1 MSHQLKR
8 VESEERARVNGHPGC
23 VVWLTGLSGSGKST
37 VSTALERHLFNG
49 GRQVYVLDGDTLR
62 KGLSKD
68 LGFSPDARK
77 ENIRRAAQVAAL
89 FANAGM
95 ISIGAFISPYRSER
109 ELARSLVPPGR
120 FIEVYLDAS
129 VAVCERR
136 DPKGLYAKARA
147 GLIPE
152 FTGIS
157 APYEPPR
164 APELSLKTDLLSVE
178 QCVAGIVAKLE
189 AVAEGL
195 WTFRSRDGV

>member
-1 MSHQLKR
+1 
-8 VESEERARVNGHPGC
+8 
-23 VVWLTGLSGSGKST
+23 
-37 VSTALERHLFNG
+37 LFNG

-62 KGLSKD
+62 NGLSKD

-147 GLIPE
+147 GLISE

>member
-1 MSHQLKR
+1 
-8 VESEERARVNGHPGC
+8 
-23 VVWLTGLSGSGKST
+23 
-37 VSTALERHLFNG
+37 LFNG

-62 KGLSKD
+62 NGLSKD

-147 GLIPE
+147 GLISE

-164 APELSLKTDLLSVE
+164 APELSLNTDLLSVE

>member
-1 MSHQLKR
+1 
-8 VESEERARVNGHPGC
+8 
-23 VVWLTGLSGSGKST
+23 
-37 VSTALERHLFNG
+37 LFNG

-62 KGLSKD
+62 NGLSKD

-157 APYEPPR
+157 APYEPPM

-178 QCVAGIVAKLE
+178 QCVAGIVVKLE

-195 WTFRSRDGV
+195 GTFRSRDGV